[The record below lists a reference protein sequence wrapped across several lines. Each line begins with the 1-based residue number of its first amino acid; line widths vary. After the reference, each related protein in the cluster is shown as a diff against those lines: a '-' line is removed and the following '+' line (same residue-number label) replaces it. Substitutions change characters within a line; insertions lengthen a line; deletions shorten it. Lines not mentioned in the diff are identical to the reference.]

1 MVKRIIDTN
10 FWDDALVVE
19 KYTPEDKYFMLY
31 LMTNPKTT
39 SIGIYPFVK
48 KQVAFDLGY
57 SVDTVSFLLE
67 RFEKSYGKVV
77 YDDEHK
83 EIAVK
88 NSLKFTISKGGKP
101 VEDMIDREL
110 KSVKSGKLIQETYKD
125 MAEWWTISNRE
136 IDTTIK
142 NRFEEELKKRNIIIN
157 TNTNANANANT
168 DTHND
173 SLHDSSDKSPQS
185 QKRYDDNSPYM
196 KLAQRLLGH
205 IQQRDP
211 KYKDRNMQTWADD
224 MRKLVELDNRSVEEV
239 ERVLDWSQQDT
250 FWQTNILSPNKLRKH
265 FSKLYQQ
272 CKAKQPINYTFTN
285 DKKEKE
291 PTPEEIAEFEKW
303 KENFK
308 WE

>member
-67 RFEKSYGKVV
+67 RFEKSYEKVV

-88 NSLKFTISKGGKP
+88 NSLKFTVSKGGKP

-110 KSVKSGKLIQETYKD
+110 KSVKSGRLIHETYKD

-157 TNTNANANANT
+157 TNANANANANT
-168 DTHND
+168 DTYND

-185 QKRYDDNSPYM
+185 QKRYDDDIPYREIVEYLNEKTGSQYKHTTQSTKNGIKARYNEGFKLDDFKHVIDNQVAEWLYNEKM
-196 KLAQRLLGH
+196 K
-205 IQQRDP
+205 
-211 KYKDRNMQTWADD
+211 KYLRPQTLFGT
-224 MRKLVELDNRSVEEV
+224 KFESYLN
-239 ERVLDWSQQDT
+239 
-250 FWQTNILSPNKLRKH
+250 NNKVV
-265 FSKLYQQ
+265 
-272 CKAKQPINYTFTN
+272 NYTFTN

-291 PTPEEIAEFEKW
+291 YTEEEIAEFEKW
-303 KENFK
+303 KEDFK

>member
-1 MVKRIIDTN
+1 MKNNEVAKKLINSLSGQANTLTIPRVYLEITGDYQSAILLNQIVFWSDRTKRKDGFFYKSYKDWEQEILLTQYQVKR
-10 FWDDALVVE
+10 A
-19 KYTPEDKYFMLY
+19 
-31 LMTNPKTT
+31 T
-39 SIGIYPFVK
+39 SHLK
-48 KQVAFDLGY
+48 KLGL
-57 SVDTVSFLLE
+57 VDTKLKRANNAPTIHYKINMECLT
-67 RFEKSYGKVV
+67 
-77 YDDEHK
+77 DEIIK
-83 EIAVK
+83 
-88 NSLKFTISKGGKP
+88 
-101 VEDMIDREL
+101 
-110 KSVKSGKLIQETYKD
+110 KLD
-125 MAEWWTISNRE
+125 NRE
-136 IDTTIK
+136 ISQSDY
-142 NRFEEELKKRNIIIN
+142 EETQQSITEEY
-157 TNTNANANANT
+157 T
-168 DTHND
+168 DKYTEEYT
-173 SLHDSSDKSPQS
+173 DKSPQS

-224 MRKLVELDNRSVEEV
+224 MRKLVELDKRSIEEV

-291 PTPEEIAEFEKW
+291 YTEEEIAEFEKW
-303 KENFK
+303 KEEFR

>member
-1 MVKRIIDTN
+1 MKNNEVAKKLINSLSGQANILTIPRVYLEITGDYQSAILLNQIVFWSDRTKRKDGFFYKSYKDWEQEILLTQYQVKR
-10 FWDDALVVE
+10 A
-19 KYTPEDKYFMLY
+19 
-31 LMTNPKTT
+31 T
-39 SIGIYPFVK
+39 SHLK
-48 KQVAFDLGY
+48 KLGL
-57 SVDTVSFLLE
+57 VDTKLKRANNAPTTHYKINMECLT
-67 RFEKSYGKVV
+67 
-77 YDDEHK
+77 DEIIK
-83 EIAVK
+83 
-88 NSLKFTISKGGKP
+88 
-101 VEDMIDREL
+101 
-110 KSVKSGKLIQETYKD
+110 KLD
-125 MAEWWTISNRE
+125 NRE
-136 IDTTIK
+136 TSQSDY
-142 NRFEEELKKRNIIIN
+142 EETKHSDYKETSQSDYKETSQSI
-157 TNTNANANANT
+157 TEEYT
-168 DTHND
+168 DKHTEEYT
-173 SLHDSSDKSPQS
+173 DKSPQS
-185 QKRYDDNSPYM
+185 HKRYDGNSTYM

>member
-67 RFEKSYGKVV
+67 RFENSYEKVA

-110 KSVKSGKLIQETYKD
+110 KSVKSGRLIHETYKD

-157 TNTNANANANT
+157 TNANANANANANT
-168 DTHND
+168 DTYID

-185 QKRYDDNSPYM
+185 LKRYDDDIPYQEIVEYLNEKTGSQYKHTTQSTRNGIKARYNEGFKLDDFKRVIDNQVAEWLYNDKMKKYLRPQTLFGTKFESYLNSN
-196 KLAQRLLGH
+196 K
-205 IQQRDP
+205 
-211 KYKDRNMQTWADD
+211 
-224 MRKLVELDNRSVEEV
+224 
-239 ERVLDWSQQDT
+239 VL
-250 FWQTNILSPNKLRKH
+250 
-265 FSKLYQQ
+265 
-272 CKAKQPINYTFTN
+272 NYTFTN
-285 DKKEKE
+285 DKEEKE

-303 KENFK
+303 KEEFR

>member
-1 MVKRIIDTN
+1 MKNNEVAKKLINSLSGQANILTIPRVYLEITGDYQSAILLNQIVFWSDRTKRKDGFFYKSYKDWEQEILLTQYQVKR
-10 FWDDALVVE
+10 A
-19 KYTPEDKYFMLY
+19 
-31 LMTNPKTT
+31 T
-39 SIGIYPFVK
+39 SHLK
-48 KQVAFDLGY
+48 KLGL
-57 SVDTVSFLLE
+57 VDTKLKRANNAPTIHYKINMECLT
-67 RFEKSYGKVV
+67 
-77 YDDEHK
+77 DEIIK
-83 EIAVK
+83 
-88 NSLKFTISKGGKP
+88 
-101 VEDMIDREL
+101 
-110 KSVKSGKLIQETYKD
+110 KLD
-125 MAEWWTISNRE
+125 NRE
-136 IDTTIK
+136 ISQSDY
-142 NRFEEELKKRNIIIN
+142 EETQQSITEEY
-157 TNTNANANANT
+157 T
-168 DTHND
+168 DKYTEEYT
-173 SLHDSSDKSPQS
+173 DKSPQS

-224 MRKLVELDNRSVEEV
+224 MRKLVELDKRSIEEV

-291 PTPEEIAEFEKW
+291 YTEEEIAEFEKW
-303 KENFK
+303 KEEFR